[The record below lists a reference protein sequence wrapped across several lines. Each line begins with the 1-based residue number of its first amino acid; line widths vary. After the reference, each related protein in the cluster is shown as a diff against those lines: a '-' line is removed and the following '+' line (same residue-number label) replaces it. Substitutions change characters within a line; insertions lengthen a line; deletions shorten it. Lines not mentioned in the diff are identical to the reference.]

1 MGIKKIKIVVV
12 GAGYMVN
19 EHLKVLSKFKNVE
32 LSGIFSRTKKKALA
46 LKKKYKIKTVFDS
59 LDQMQKTTKADGVLV
74 AISPDNLK
82 KVSKAIFSY
91 PWKCLVEKPIG
102 INYKETLKIY
112 NQSKKNRK

>member
-1 MGIKKIKIVVV
+1 
-12 GAGYMVN
+12 MVN

-59 LDQMQKTTKADGVLV
+59 LDQMQKITKADGVLV

-112 NQSKKNRK
+112 NQSKKSRKKNICSF